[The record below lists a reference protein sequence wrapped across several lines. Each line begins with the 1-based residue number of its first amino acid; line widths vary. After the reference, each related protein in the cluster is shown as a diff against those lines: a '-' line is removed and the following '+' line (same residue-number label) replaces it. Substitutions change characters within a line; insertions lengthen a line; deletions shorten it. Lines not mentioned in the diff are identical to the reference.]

1 MVLTLD
7 QQGGE
12 VVDVEVAHHVG
23 LVFDVDPDEER
34 VRVAR
39 GQFLERG
46 AVAAAGAAPQRAQA
60 GHGPA
65 RAGQGCRD
73 VGAVI
78 GREGQAVH
86 ARISWWTDGRGA
98 PDARILPRPAASVL
112 RMHALVY
119 RCFLMQSPFLVDNA
133 DNCALITL
141 VQSVFLPCPVSALPP
156 SFIFIMELAS
166 LC

>member
-1 MVLTLD
+1 MAQIAVALPVAPLLRAAGQRRQFLGAERLLRLHHAVRQAAVGQHRAEEGDMVLALD

-46 AVAAAGAAPQRAQA
+46 AVAAAGAAPQCAQA
-60 GHGPA
+60 SHGPA
-65 RAGQGCRD
+65 WAGQGCRD

-86 ARISWWTDGRGA
+86 ARIYSWADGRGA
-98 PDARILPRPAASVL
+98 PDARILPRPAPSVL
-112 RMHALVY
+112 RMHVLV
-119 RCFLMQSPFLVDNA
+119 
-133 DNCALITL
+133 
-141 VQSVFLPCPVSALPP
+141 
-156 SFIFIMELAS
+156 
-166 LC
+166 